1 MIRFFFY
8 SKADNTKLLG
18 YETGNKDGL
27 PIIFIHG
34 FAQSY
39 WCWGKQLSNP
49 DLSKYRIITF
59 DLRGHGR
66 SEKPIT
72 KCSYLNSKIWA
83 ADISSL
89 IEELKLVKP
98 VIVAWSYSG
107 LIVCDYLRHNGDNNI
122 AGINFVGARTKT
134 GTQDAKKMSG
144 SLFLELAPGFCSN
157 DASQRQAAVSKF
169 LENLTVSTIKD
180 PDFYT
185 MLGYNLSVPIKVCE
199 ALLERSVDN
208 DTIISKIEIPTHI
221 THGDRD
227 TSVLVSMA
235 HHNHAQI
242 PNSSLS
248 IFNGVGHAPFYEDP
262 VRFNRELIT
271 FVDHCHHS

>member
-1 MIRFFFY
+1 MIRFSFY

-49 DLSKYRIITF
+49 DLSNHRIITF

-66 SEKPIT
+66 SDKPIT

-122 AGINFVGARTKT
+122 AGINFVGARPKT
-134 GTQDAKKMSG
+134 GT
-144 SLFLELAPGFCSN
+144 
-157 DASQRQAAVSKF
+157 
-169 LENLTVSTIKD
+169 